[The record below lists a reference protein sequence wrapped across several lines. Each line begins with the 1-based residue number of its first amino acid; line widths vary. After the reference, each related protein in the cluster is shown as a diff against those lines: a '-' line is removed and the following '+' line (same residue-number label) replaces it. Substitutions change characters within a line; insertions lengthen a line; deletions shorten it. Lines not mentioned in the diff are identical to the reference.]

1 MAALRDIRRKITAT
15 QKTKQITRAMNMVSA
30 SKLRSAQLRMEN
42 FRPYANKFMDVLNSL
57 ALRVDPKTHP
67 LLATREPRR
76 IRVII
81 MTADRGLCGGFNTN
95 LIRTAE
101 RFIQSKAKEG
111 KEIAMVSVGRKG
123 RDHFRKKAKLQS
135 MHTDVFRKFDVG
147 LAIGVGEDVI
157 PAFIAEEYDELY
169 LVYNEFAS
177 VSIQRPRVVRLLPL
191 PSVGSEEEVDYEK
204 RLEYIYE
211 PSDEVLL
218 DQLLPM
224 YIRVLIYRA
233 LLETSAGE
241 HGARMVAMD
250 NATKNCDDLTKS
262 LTLTF
267 NKVRQANITRE
278 LMDIVGG
285 TEALKKAK

>member
-204 RLEYIYE
+204 RLDYIYE